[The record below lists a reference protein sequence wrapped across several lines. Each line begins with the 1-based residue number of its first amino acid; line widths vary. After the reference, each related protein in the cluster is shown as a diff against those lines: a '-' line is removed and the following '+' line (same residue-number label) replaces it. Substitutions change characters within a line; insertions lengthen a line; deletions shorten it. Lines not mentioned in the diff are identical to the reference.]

1 MNGYFF
7 NVFKNHFLK
16 IHRSVLH
23 KITIDILYFEMF
35 MTSVYGEKYGR
46 SICLARQKQYFLL
59 RISRQK
65 QSLGGVSQK
74 IVVLQCNFFVLV
86 KS

>member
-46 SICLARQKQYFLL
+46 SICLARQKQYFLYVFQGRSSHWEAFL
-59 RISRQK
+59 K
-65 QSLGGVSQK
+65 K
-74 IVVLQCNFFVLV
+74 
-86 KS
+86 